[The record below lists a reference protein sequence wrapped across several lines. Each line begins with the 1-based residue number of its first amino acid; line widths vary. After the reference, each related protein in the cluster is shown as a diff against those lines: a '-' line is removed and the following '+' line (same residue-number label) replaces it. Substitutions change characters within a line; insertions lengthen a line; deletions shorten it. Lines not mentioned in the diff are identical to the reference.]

1 MNKIVGLIV
10 CLLLVLCAC
19 NSDKLKESNQ
29 KEVRKIKATKEKD
42 LKINVKELLS
52 KASQLEKEEK
62 HTEAIASIDEAI
74 KLEGESRKILGFK
87 YEILMKMEKY
97 DQALAV
103 ALKRDE
109 VAKRK
114 SPWNCISI
122 AEVYLK
128 LNNSEKAL
136 EYLALAINERKFIN
150 LNYLK
155 GNIYFV
161 LKDNE
166 KFLMLL
172 DTIKKNT
179 GIGKNAKGFAV
190 NLLNGKKIKLSDYKG
205 RVVLI
210 DFWAVW
216 CPPCIEEIPFLK
228 ELYSENKDKGFEIIG
243 ISLDTDEKKLNDFL
257 KEKAIDWRISYSGK
271 GWYDDT
277 AKLYNVSSIPSTW
290 IIDKSGNLRYFD
302 IHKEDMKKAV
312 VKLINEQIE

>member
-1 MNKIVGLIV
+1 
-10 CLLLVLCAC
+10 
-19 NSDKLKESNQ
+19 
-29 KEVRKIKATKEKD
+29 
-42 LKINVKELLS
+42 
-52 KASQLEKEEK
+52 
-62 HTEAIASIDEAI
+62 
-74 KLEGESRKILGFK
+74 
-87 YEILMKMEKY
+87 
-97 DQALAV
+97 
-103 ALKRDE
+103 
-109 VAKRK
+109 
-114 SPWNCISI
+114 
-122 AEVYLK
+122 
-128 LNNSEKAL
+128 L

-179 GIGKNAKGFAV
+179 GIGENAKEFAI

-216 CPPCIEEIPFLK
+216 CPPCREGIPFFK
-228 ELYSENKDKGFEIIG
+228 ELYSKNKDKGFEIIG

-277 AKLYNVSSIPSTW
+277 AKLYNVSTIPSIW
-290 IIDKSGNLRYFD
+290 IIDKSGKLRYFD
-302 IHKEDMKKAV
+302 VHKEDMKKAV